1 MVFYVIQNTRKLANL
16 INVIPVPLSSLFF
29 FFLLKLFLVPCGKH
43 CVLYM
48 PLSTICFPGQW
59 MINSYKTVL
68 ISFLWERKKKKS
80 NQDSSC
86 FMENFEVHAVLLEWP
101 LWLSIYKAAD
111 FQSLWGNHHVFLISK
126 KVLVETAMH

>member
-68 ISFLWERKKKKS
+68 ISFLWERKKKNLTRTPHALWRILKCMLFSWNGPFDYPYIKLQIFKASGGTIMFFSSPRKS
-80 NQDSSC
+80 
-86 FMENFEVHAVLLEWP
+86 W
-101 LWLSIYKAAD
+101 
-111 FQSLWGNHHVFLISK
+111 
-126 KVLVETAMH
+126 